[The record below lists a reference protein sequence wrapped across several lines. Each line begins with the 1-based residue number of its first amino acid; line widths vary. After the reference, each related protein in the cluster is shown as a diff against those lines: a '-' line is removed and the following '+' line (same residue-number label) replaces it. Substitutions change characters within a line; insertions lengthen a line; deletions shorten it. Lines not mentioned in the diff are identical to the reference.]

1 MSHHV
6 WVELGAGGLPI
17 RILRNKKDAT
27 TGFYREWP
35 RRDAV
40 SVIRHQI
47 FLRSKGDCEFCASPI
62 TEQGGHLHEQVPRGK
77 GGEISLA
84 NSIFICATCHR
95 LAHADRNPRFT
106 KKDLT
111 TE

>member
-1 MSHHV
+1 MAS
-6 WVELGAGGLPI
+6 GGFVRL
-17 RILRNKKDAT
+17 AE
-27 TGFYREWP
+27 YS
-35 RRDAV
+35 A
-40 SVIRHQI
+40 SVASIRHQV

-62 TEQGGHLHEQVPRGK
+62 TEHGGHLHEQVHRGK

-95 LAHADRNPRFT
+95 LAHADRNPRFS
-106 KKDLT
+106 KKPLT